1 MAGAWQWPRRLTC
14 PHLLRRSNVDHQ
26 HSDAT
31 IKFKTTTVLCVG
43 LLMGFFQQI
52 RTQRQRSRRPN
63 RRSSVKFWR
72 KLKKFQITKSR
83 ASHQFQTH
91 FIQRNRK
98 RRVLHDFRP
107 LQSIDGVPGTLTRH
121 ARFFFSLL
129 SRTVTHQHLRT
140 RQTIFGGQKIIRQN
154 GGNEKVKKCQ
164 PKKW

>member
-1 MAGAWQWPRRLTC
+1 
-14 PHLLRRSNVDHQ
+14 
-26 HSDAT
+26 
-31 IKFKTTTVLCVG
+31 
-43 LLMGFFQQI
+43 MGFFQQI

-164 PKKW
+164 PKKMIIRPPRNVHCVGRSKLQKRTWREIFQKKMFRIFFAF